1 MNAPAPALLR
11 DDVVARLRDVVVRG
25 PYGEMM
31 DARLAEATPD
41 RAVVEMAILPHH
53 MNGAA
58 RVHGGA
64 LAGLVDI
71 AATATAWATN
81 RIDTETRGTTVAV
94 TVNYLAPGRDGT
106 LRAEGAIV
114 RRGGSLTIIRV
125 HVTDGAGNGVAEGQ
139 ITYKLDLRRG

>member
-1 MNAPAPALLR
+1 MSEAAAPLR
-11 DDVVARLRDVVVRG
+11 DDVVDRLRDVVVRG

-31 DARLAEATPD
+31 DARLVEAVPD

-53 MNGAA
+53 MNGAD

-81 RIDTETRGTTVAV
+81 AAEAETRGTTVAV
-94 TVNYLAPGRDGT
+94 TVNFLSPGRDGS
-106 LRAEGAIV
+106 LRAEGTIL
-114 RRGGSLTIIRV
+114 RRGGSLSIVRV
-125 HVTDGAGNGVAEGQ
+125 HVTDGQGNGVAEGQ
-139 ITYKLDLRRG
+139 ITYRLDLRRG